1 MQTFKPYYTSLEI
14 VGRGHKVHG
23 PTAIVDVFIV
33 WVATSVAVSLKVV
46 GVAVLDA
53 YGCVIKLPRQVVL
66 RHAIHRPDDTTLP
79 ANIVAVKTLHH
90 LVACGV
96 IVAVTVMTDAVQS
109 MGVQGG
115 CVLRFPQKHASD
127 CVARTVFLWLVFQG
141 IAQPIAPAD
150 AVLVMSLCPSRRSW
164 MSTL

>member
-1 MQTFKPYYTSLEI
+1 M
-14 VGRGHKVHG
+14 
-23 PTAIVDVFIV
+23 
-33 WVATSVAVSLKVV
+33 
-46 GVAVLDA
+46 DA
-53 YGCVIKLPRQVVL
+53 LKLPRQVVL
-66 RHAIHRPDDTTLP
+66 RHVATMCLQCCVHPSYANRRPDETTFP
-79 ANIVAVKTLHH
+79 ANIVAVKTLNH

-109 MGVQGG
+109 MGVQGV

-150 AVLVMSLCPSRRSW
+150 AVLVMSLCPSRQSW